1 MTDTR
6 EVMEMAQQPV
16 AYLAWRDGK
25 PCYEGEDVVCA
36 DPVWPVDSDDDRTSM
51 PVYAGAAP
59 AAQPDARKV
68 IEQMVVA
75 LRELTPSYAPQE
87 SASMRMGV
95 AAIQAG
101 QQWLEVNK

>member
-1 MTDTR
+1 MNKQ
-6 EVMEMAQQPV
+6 VLQQGEHV
-16 AYLAWRDGK
+16 AWKHSCNALCVDELELFIDSCPHCGK
-25 PCYEGEDVVCA
+25 PR
-36 DPVWPVDSDDDRTSM
+36 S
-51 PVYAGAAP
+51 AGAAP

-75 LRELTPSYAPQE
+75 LRELTPTYAPQE